1 MNKKHPSRSPAIEA
15 PGTTHRSTCNLDLC
29 HGNWCMHVYVYFC
42 VAPCSLNSTI
52 KTQPWWKPTDHGEG
66 AVMEARSLPIVP
78 STPTFA
84 CRLPN
89 LRFQR
94 PCALVSVVHHRFG
107 ERREKGKKSWM
118 YAAVRFA
125 CPRQRRL
132 RNFPLKKLARCI
144 RMTLKIPATV
154 RLTPLKVSWWRK
166 REIGSAK
173 SGRVPIRDRYHP
185 QQEAAVVFHL
195 VCCLGG

>member
-1 MNKKHPSRSPAIEA
+1 
-15 PGTTHRSTCNLDLC
+15 
-29 HGNWCMHVYVYFC
+29 MHVYVYFC

-66 AVMEARSLPIVP
+66 TVMEARSLPIVP

-118 YAAVRFA
+118 YAAERFG

-144 RMTLKIPATV
+144 RVTLKIPTTV
-154 RLTPLKVSWWRK
+154 RLTPLKVRGGENEKLVQPSRGGFPSGTEIIRNKK
-166 REIGSAK
+166 RPSSFTRSA
-173 SGRVPIRDRYHP
+173 V
-185 QQEAAVVFHL
+185 
-195 VCCLGG
+195 LGGRKFSSTEPLCTRASLR

>member
-1 MNKKHPSRSPAIEA
+1 
-15 PGTTHRSTCNLDLC
+15 
-29 HGNWCMHVYVYFC
+29 MHVYVYFC

-144 RMTLKIPATV
+144 RVTLKIPATV
-154 RLTPLKVSWWRK
+154 RLTPRCVVEKTRNWFSQVGA
-166 REIGSAK
+166 GSHPGQKSSATR
-173 SGRVPIRDRYHP
+173 SGRRLSPGLLSWRVGNFLRQNHCARVPR
-185 QQEAAVVFHL
+185 
-195 VCCLGG
+195 